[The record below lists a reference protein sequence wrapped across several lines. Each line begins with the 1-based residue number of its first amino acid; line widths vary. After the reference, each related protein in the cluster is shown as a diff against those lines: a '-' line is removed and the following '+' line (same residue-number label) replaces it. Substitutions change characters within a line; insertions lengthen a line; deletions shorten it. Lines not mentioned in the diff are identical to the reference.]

1 MTPGPRTE
9 RSDAPP
15 QAHTIAQRP
24 RARDAGCPRS
34 ACGCGVG
41 RLASAG
47 LPPGRGRP
55 STSSPELTLCAQ
67 QLASARSRH
76 QVASALTAAVDAA
89 SCPQRPWRP
98 APPIDATGVLDRRA
112 CPTLRGGPHEDRRP
126 ARARRRPRV
135 VAGVRPHQPAL
146 QPTLPRHY
154 PGDRAA
160 RTLRAR
166 SPSTM
171 GGTPPVDGAGRQ
183 ATDLVVDLVRCPG
196 LPRFPAGLAPAHR
209 PRIALRFAARRRTV
223 VAPRCDERP
232 RIATIPKLAGAYGV
246 PDVETTD
253 EG

>member
-1 MTPGPRTE
+1 MLHR
-9 RSDAPP
+9 A

-34 ACGCGVG
+34 ACGCACGPARFSWTAAWPRASVDE
-41 RLASAG
+41 LARAHASRPATRKRPVS
-47 LPPGRGRP
+47 PPGGKRPERGGRRSQLP
-55 STSSPELTLCAQ
+55 AATVEACA
-67 QLASARSRH
+67 ADRCYGGAR
-76 QVASALTAAVDAA
+76 
-89 SCPQRPWRP
+89 
-98 APPIDATGVLDRRA
+98 DRRA
-112 CPTLRGGPHEDRRP
+112 CATLRGGPHEDRRP

-183 ATDLVVDLVRCPG
+183 AADEVGDLVRCPG
-196 LPRFPAGLAPAHR
+196 PARFPAGLAPAHR